1 MILVDANI
9 LLYARVAGFP
19 QHEAA
24 RAWLDGKLNGVPA
37 VALPWQSLLAFARIS
52 SNPRIFERPLS
63 TAEAWQQVEEW
74 LACQGTWTPEPTE
87 NHERTL
93 RSLIPSVGNR
103 PNLVPDA
110 NLAALAL
117 DYGLTLCS
125 TDADFARFPGLRWE
139 NPLAGGATPA

>member
-19 QHEAA
+19 QHEVA
-24 RAWLDGKLNGVPA
+24 RAWLDEKLNGVPG
-37 VALPWQSLLAFARIS
+37 VALPWQSLLAFVRLA

-63 TAEAWQQVEEW
+63 ATEAWQQVEEW
-74 LACQGTWTPEPTE
+74 LACPGTWTPEPTE
-87 NHERTL
+87 NHERIL

-103 PNLVPDA
+103 PNLIPDA

-117 DYGLTLCS
+117 DYGLTLWS
-125 TDADFARFPGLRWE
+125 TDADFARFPGLRWK
-139 NPLAGGATPA
+139 NPLAVEAKPA